1 MPQNSSAMYY
11 LLVNIIKYPSK
22 PGTWLE
28 TEDVK
33 MCKNT
38 SLQYLFCSL
47 CFINFQGHITSSMYV
62 SVSNICWLDSASSV
76 HTSVVSTCLVPAPW
90 GYAWYLISAVLYYT
104 YPSNLLITNPK
115 ENTWSHKLDSLS
127 FFFSYVIYD
136 SSDTD
141 CTMAHLR
148 IWGPGTMGLAQGMEH
163 FEHVDFYK

>member
-115 ENTWSHKLDSLS
+115 ENTWSHKLYSLS
-127 FFFSYVIYD
+127 FFFFICYIWQQWHWLHYGSSSY
-136 SSDTD
+136 
-141 CTMAHLR
+141 LR
-148 IWGPGTMGLAQGMEH
+148 AWHHGFGTGNGAFWTCRLL
-163 FEHVDFYK
+163 